1 MIDRTAENQVGV
13 REFLE
18 RELGCE
24 FEPRDT
30 RDLSGLYFKPANSD
44 FGQLHLGE
52 NLLADS
58 EPSQLLERLT
68 SEIIEHLRCGGSVK
82 LMTESTEIIPAA

>member
-1 MIDRTAENQVGV
+1 MIDRTGENQIAV

-30 RDLSGLYFKPANSD
+30 RDLSGL
-44 FGQLHLGE
+44 
-52 NLLADS
+52 
-58 EPSQLLERLT
+58 
-68 SEIIEHLRCGGSVK
+68 
-82 LMTESTEIIPAA
+82 